1 MKLLNAENKVL
12 QAKSPNRNRLKALS
26 IHVNCKICFFNRQ
39 NGKIHCDTQTHI
51 NQTNRQKNCCNFPF
65 NPEYNQ

>member
-12 QAKSPNRNRLKALS
+12 QAKSPNRKRLKALS

-39 NGKIHCDTQTHI
+39 NGKIHFVYHTQTHI
-51 NQTNRQKNCCNFPF
+51 NQTNRQKKLLQFSFQP
-65 NPEYNQ
+65 